1 MASQVSSLLAV
12 AASLAAITA
21 TATELRHAL
30 QAARTHPFKLPMLS
44 AVFMHACALRSD
56 GKAWSRVRLTAVLCL
71 PAACA
76 SAVVIG
82 SLLGCAPLTVYIES
96 ASGIREGGRTGITAI
111 VVAIGFFVSLFL
123 TPLIASIPPFATG
136 PALILVGAMMMENL
150 IDVDWANVRQAVP
163 AFITVVVMPLTYSIA
178 YGVIAGICSYLFLY
192 LGHFAMDL
200 CEVAMKR
207 KELDQVVYDN
217 CPEAFQVGRI

>member
-1 MASQVSSLLAV
+1 VS
-12 AASLAAITA
+12 
-21 TATELRHAL
+21 
-30 QAARTHPFKLPMLS
+30 
-44 AVFMHACALRSD
+44 AC
-56 GKAWSRVRLTAVLCL
+56 
-71 PAACA
+71 
-76 SAVVIG
+76 AVVIG

-111 VVAIGFFVSLFL
+111 VVAIGFFISLFL

-192 LGHFAMDL
+192 LGNFVMDL
-200 CEVAMKR
+200 CEVAMNR
-207 KELDQVVYDN
+207 KELHQVKYEN
-217 CPEAFQVGRI
+217 CPEAFQVGRAYMGQGGGGGNDSVWRSEVDSHSYSSCCWHWHCGCDM